1 MNLAASPATS
11 ENEAKP
17 DHVGG
22 VIRRLRLARGMS
34 LKELSQTSGVSSGM
48 LSQIERNLANPS
60 LKVLT
65 KIQVALGTN
74 AAALFPGNGG
84 DTAQAAPSGRKDPLF
99 VKRNSE
105 RPFCE
110 LGYLTK
116 ELLSTG
122 TTQHLEMMLLHI
134 PPSGSSGDSPLTSLA
149 EKGGLVLEGEIVM
162 TVDGEE
168 TTLGEGDSF
177 AFDGRKPHAFRNDA
191 PSNAKMLWVISNFPI
206 QRHL

>member
-11 ENEAKP
+11 ETEASA
-17 DHVGG
+17 DHVGD
-22 VIRRLRLARGMS
+22 VIRRLRLERGMS
-34 LKELSQTSGVSSGM
+34 LKGLSHASGVSSGM

-74 AAALFPGNGG
+74 AAALFPGNGA
-84 DTAQAAPSGRKDPLF
+84 DAAQAAPSGRKDPLF
-99 VKRNSE
+99 VKRNDQ

-122 TTQHLEMMLLHI
+122 TTQHLDMMLLHI

-162 TVDGEE
+162 SVDGEE
-168 TTLGEGDSF
+168 TTICEGDSF
-177 AFDGRKPHAFRNDA
+177 AFDGRKPHAFRNDTA
-191 PSNAKMLWVISNFPI
+191 SKAKMLWIISNFPI